1 MRALVWN
8 CQGVGSPLTVLHLR
22 EVNNLL
28 SPSLIFLSETK
39 NRKYVLDKIARGL
52 RFDNSAVV
60 EAMHKAGGMAILWKE
75 ETLILEVNQTA
86 FTIEGRIKDDD
97 YHCDWWFIGIYAS
110 CDDQIRKEQW
120 RVLRDR
126 RRLWGDRFMIA
137 GDFNDI
143 VSNEEKWGGNLKEE
157 RSFTEF
163 KDFIDHTNL
172 IDLGFEGQPWTWSN
186 HWEDEGE
193 IRQRLDRCL
202 ASYDWVQTFEKA
214 RCQHLDTYASDHS
227 ILCLDTEP
235 DKEKRKKK
243 FYFDKRWLQKKE
255 VQQVVEQAWQID
267 EPGSRMFK
275 VIKKIRNCRIEL
287 LKWRNTFQADSK
299 RRIVEIGKALEKVR
313 VSDSDN
319 KKEQVAELKNQL
331 KEAYKEEE
339 KFWRQKARIEWLRE
353 GDKNTKYFHAFVRG
367 RRTKNRI
374 RNLQR
379 DDGSWTGNEEKVISE
394 ISGFLEGCLQVEGET
409 ICQRS

>member
-1 MRALVWN
+1 MRVLVWN
-8 CQGVGSPLTVLHLR
+8 CQGVGSPLTVPHLR
-22 EVNNLL
+22 EMYNLL

-60 EAMHKAGGMAILWKE
+60 DAMHKAGSMAILWKE
-75 ETLILEVNQTA
+75 ETLILEVNQTG
-86 FTIEGRIKDDD
+86 FTIEVRIKDDD

-126 RRLWGDRFMIA
+126 RR
-137 GDFNDI
+137 
-143 VSNEEKWGGNLKEE
+143 KWGGNLREE
-157 RSFTEF
+157 RSFKDF
-163 KDFIDHTNL
+163 KDFIDHNNL

-193 IRQRLDRCL
+193 IRQ
-202 ASYDWVQTFEKA
+202 
-214 RCQHLDTYASDHS
+214 S

-243 FYFDKRWLQKKE
+243 FYFDKKWLQKKG

-267 EPGSRMFK
+267 KPGSRMFK
-275 VIKKIRNCRIEL
+275 VTKKIRNCRIEL
-287 LKWRNTFQADSK
+287 LKWRNTFQANSK
-299 RRIVEIGKALEKVR
+299 TKIVEIGKALEEVR
-313 VSDSDN
+313 VSDSNN
-319 KKEQVAELKNQL
+319 KKEQTAELKNQL

-339 KFWRQKARIEWLRE
+339 KFWSQKARIEWLRE
-353 GDKNTKYFHAFVRG
+353 GDKNTKYFQAFVRG

-379 DDGSWTGNEEKVISE
+379 DDGSWTGNEEEVIS
-394 ISGFLEGCLQVEGET
+394 
-409 ICQRS
+409 